1 MGVATDLLKNLVFLK
16 YSEICE
22 FLEKFHVKMEEK
34 NEKPKVKTKRRV
46 PGLVPICD
54 SRKRPLPQ
62 LKPIQSGRPSP
73 FSSKTP
79 LNLPSGPS
87 QDKKTRGAR
96 KNSYHSDSAR

>member
-1 MGVATDLLKNLVFLK
+1 MSASSRLDWTSNERAYFHVATDLLKNLVFLK

-62 LKPIQSGRPSP
+62 LKETG
-73 FSSKTP
+73 
-79 LNLPSGPS
+79 LVM
-87 QDKKTRGAR
+87 
-96 KNSYHSDSAR
+96 